1 MTMTDH
7 PPPGLPEGWSYDPTP
22 ASGSADDSRPT
33 SRNRNRTWIAATIAL
48 LAVAITCILVFV
60 VFHDNIFDGA
70 ATIATSS
77 ETTASTTMSTG
88 AGGVTPATT
97 ATPGAV
103 PAAPEQVVR
112 TFFTAV
118 ENEDPDALLAL
129 LDPAAADT
137 IFAGEAADEMKD
149 VFFAKM
155 FDYGSVEFSDVVL
168 STRMI
173 GETAAT
179 VTVVSGTVSMTSAD
193 GAKNT
198 RDISDAGS
206 PVELEVNLRD
216 GEWYLNPLS
225 MLGSVF

>member
-7 PPPGLPEGWSYDPTP
+7 PPPELPEGWSYDPTP
-22 ASGSADDSRPT
+22 ASGSVDDSSPT
-33 SRNRNRTWIAATIAL
+33 SRNKKRTWIAATIAL
-48 LAVAITCILVFV
+48 AAIAVACVLVFA
-60 VFHDNIFDGA
+60 VFHDAIFDGA
-70 ATIATSS
+70 
-77 ETTASTTMSTG
+77 
-88 AGGVTPATT
+88 GGVNPAST
-97 ATPGAV
+97 ATPGATTPGAI

-112 TFFTAV
+112 AFFSGV
-118 ENEDPDALLAL
+118 ENKDPDALLAL
-129 LDPAAADT
+129 LDPAAAET
-137 IFAGEAADEMKD
+137 IFAGEATNEMKE
-149 VFFAKM
+149 VFFARM

-168 STRMI
+168 TTRMT

-198 RDISDAGS
+198 RDISDAES
-206 PVELEVNLRD
+206 PVVFEVNLRD